1 MTEKTDQAALANEDR
16 EKVNA
21 CMALVSASLA
31 KLAPFNAGHKYTPDE
46 FEPYDAFGGRF
57 IRAVELFLKFFRSYE
72 RLQFAESSDTL
83 RDQLNRMEKLGLISS
98 VSLWFD
104 IRDVRNRI
112 VHDYLPEK
120 VKQIYDAMLGAFG
133 DELKLA
139 LARINA
145 LDLGAREQRK

>member
-21 CMALVSASLA
+21 CMTLVSASLT
-31 KLAPFNAGHKYTPDE
+31 KLAPFNVNYKYTPDE
-46 FEPYDAFGGRF
+46 FEPYEALGGRF

-120 VKQIYDAMLGAFG
+120 VQQIYDAMLGVFG
-133 DELKLA
+133 DELKLS
-139 LARINA
+139 LTRINA
-145 LDLGAREQRK
+145 LDIRTV